1 MAVTANPHAI
11 HRYMAAST
19 DSKPIKTDK
28 AADGTINPFDVQAGS
43 TLHEYD
49 TGIQWITPDALNW
62 YPKDLLSALVTE
74 DGDSLID
81 DDVDA
86 IRVIPMNSRGT
97 VDARSSASILTEILD
112 LVKRALIAS
121 ERILGEEVKSGH

>member
-19 DSKPIKTDK
+19 DNKPIKTDVV
-28 AADGTINPFDVQAGS
+28 DGVTNPFDVQAGS

-81 DDVDA
+81 DGADA

-97 VDARSSASILTEILD
+97 VDARSSASLLAEILE

-121 ERILGEEVKSGH
+121 ERILGEEVKHSS